1 MPDWP
6 RRALDGLRRAW
17 ATADREL
24 RLLEEDLGLCA
35 RCGERR
41 RPRRGYVGEP
51 GVSDAGS
58 GPVGGGS
65 SAGPHVS
72 PML

>member
-1 MPDWP
+1 MLGWP
-6 RRALDGLRRAW
+6 RTALDGLRRAW
-17 ATADREL
+17 AAADREL

-41 RPRRGYVGEP
+41 RPRRGHVEEDDVP
-51 GVSDAGS
+51 GVGS
-58 GPVGGGS
+58 GPAGGS